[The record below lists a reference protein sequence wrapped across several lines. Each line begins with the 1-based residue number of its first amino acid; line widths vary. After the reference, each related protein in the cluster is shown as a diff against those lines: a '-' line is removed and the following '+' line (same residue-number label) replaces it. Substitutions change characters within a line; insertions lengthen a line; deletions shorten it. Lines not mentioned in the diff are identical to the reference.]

1 MVRRTKAET
10 EQTRLEIIAAARRV
24 FAEHGVSHTTLAD
37 IAKEA
42 GVTRGA
48 IYWHFKNK
56 PDLFFAM
63 MEQVSVPLVD
73 IIDGNLP
80 VQSPGN
86 PLRDIQ
92 ASMVEILRLLREDEV
107 ARTTFEIVN
116 SKCEYVNEFS
126 QLDSRIT
133 RTGCAYIHKLTSAYE
148 NALRKGLLRPG
159 ADPGQY
165 ALDSYLF
172 MKGLINLWLADIE
185 GSIIRDKAEA
195 LIESHISMRYKLS
208 SGGDDPAA

>member
-1 MVRRTKAET
+1 MVRKTKAET

-24 FAEHGVSHTTLAD
+24 FAERGVSRTSLAD

-63 MEQVSVPLVD
+63 MEQVSLPLVD
-73 IIDGNLP
+73 LIEENLP
-80 VQSPGN
+80 AQNPGD
-86 PLRDIQ
+86 PLRSIR
-92 ASMVEILRLLREDEV
+92 ASMIEILRLLKDDDI

-116 SKCEYVNEFS
+116 SKCEYVDEFS
-126 QLDSRIT
+126 RLDTRVT
-133 RTGCAYIHKLTSAYE
+133 RTGCAYIQKLTHAYE
-148 NALRKGLLRPG
+148 DARLKDLLRTG
-159 ADPGQY
+159 ADPAQY

-172 MKGLINLWLADIE
+172 MKGLINLWLADAD

-195 LIESHISMRYKLS
+195 LIDSHIAMRYKS
-208 SGGDDPAA
+208 A

>member
-24 FAEHGVSHTTLAD
+24 FAERGVSRTTLAD

-56 PDLFFAM
+56 PVLFFAM
-63 MEQVSVPLVD
+63 MEQVSLPLVD
-73 IIDGNLP
+73 LIEENLP
-80 VQSPGN
+80 AQNPGD
-86 PLRDIQ
+86 PLRSIR
-92 ASMVEILRLLREDEV
+92 ASMIEILRLLKDDDI

-116 SKCEYVNEFS
+116 SKCEYVDEFS
-126 QLDSRIT
+126 RLDTRVT
-133 RTGCAYIHKLTSAYE
+133 RTGCAYIQKLTHAYE
-148 NALRKGLLRPG
+148 DARLKDLLRTG
-159 ADPGQY
+159 ADPAQY

-172 MKGLINLWLADIE
+172 MKGLINLWLADAD
-185 GSIIRDKAEA
+185 GSIIRDKAAA
-195 LIESHISMRYKLS
+195 LIDSHIAMRYKS
-208 SGGDDPAA
+208 A

>member
-10 EQTRLEIIAAARRV
+10 EQTRLDIIAAARRV
-24 FAEHGVSHTTLAD
+24 FAERGVSRTTLAD

-63 MEQVSVPLVD
+63 MEQVSLPLID
-73 IIDGNLP
+73 LIDGNLP
-80 VQSPGN
+80 AQYPGD
-86 PLRDIQ
+86 PLRNIR
-92 ASMVEILRLLREDEV
+92 ASMIEILRLLRDDEV

-116 SKCEYVNEFS
+116 SKCEYVAEFS
-126 QLDSRIT
+126 RLDSRVMK
-133 RTGCAYIHKLTSAYE
+133 TGCAYIQKLTRAYE
-148 NALRKGLLRPG
+148 DARQKGLLRTG
-159 ADPGQY
+159 ADPAQY

-172 MKGLINLWLADIE
+172 MKGLINLWLADTD
-185 GSIIRDKAEA
+185 GNIIRDKAAA
-195 LIESHISMRYKLS
+195 LIESHIAMRYKT
-208 SGGDDPAA
+208 A